1 MVNRSIATAGGL
13 AALLLVAAPSAHA
26 QLGPDDPRAIQ
37 DRRDRALAIWF
48 GRAAEDGILRDI
60 ATQPWNASWGDTFG
74 GVTYSGRV
82 GRFWRHFT
90 LDGEVGAGYR
100 QGTDTP
106 EAWGAFYIRFDGFPW
121 RDRLLT
127 SFGLSTGL
135 HWINRLP
142 EAETGTAAQ
151 PEPNRSKWLHYFSP
165 ELAFAL
171 PSAPQHEV
179 AIRYAHRSGIF
190 GSFNGVWEGSN
201 VLMAGYRYRF

>member
-1 MVNRSIATAGGL
+1 VKSLLKAACA
-13 AALLLVAAPSAHA
+13 AALLASLVAAPAEA
-26 QLGPDDPRAIQ
+26 QLRPGDPRAVQ
-37 DRRDRALAIWF
+37 DQRDRAIGIWY

-60 ATQPWNASWGDTFG
+60 ATQPWNANWGDTFG
-74 GVTYSGRV
+74 GITYSGRV
-82 GRFWRHFT
+82 TRFWTHFT

-100 QGTDTP
+100 SGTDTP
-106 EAWGAFYIRFDGFPW
+106 EAWGAFYVRFDGFPW
-121 RDRLLT
+121 RDTLLT

-142 EAETGTAAQ
+142 EVETGTAAR
-151 PEPNRSKWLHYFSP
+151 PEPNRSKVLHFFSP
-165 ELAFAL
+165 EIAFAL

-201 VLMAGYRYRF
+201 VLMIGYRYRF